1 MVIAGG
7 QTLKTEL
14 LQKNAGGI
22 GPIKGDYYWKSA
34 ADLPGMKVH
43 FKFKLCSILN
53 QVHIIVMAYPRS
65 ITTAQ
70 STLLVVKDVY
80 KDQLSAHTTRL
91 ITGRIVSKKCRHH
104 DMAIRR

>member
-43 FKFKLCSILN
+43 FKFKLSSISN
-53 QVHIIVMAYPRS
+53 QVLITVMVYPQS

-70 STLLVVKDVY
+70 STLLVARDAQKA
-80 KDQLSAHTTRL
+80 QPSAHTTLL
-91 ITGRIVSKKCRHH
+91 ITGRIANKKCRHH